1 MRAAW
6 KLLMN
11 TLTMTT
17 MTVIVL
23 TVVACNNA
31 SQQERPIDVK
41 ERLVDLT
48 YAFDARTIYW
58 PNAQPFKWE
67 EESWGKSAGGYWYA
81 AARYSASEHGGTHLD
96 SPIHFSEGK
105 LTIDAIPVERLIGPA
120 IVIDITAAC
129 ARNSDHAMSVTEITN
144 WEKSN
149 GQIPDAAIVLVRT
162 GWGRFWP
169 DRKNYL
175 GSDVP
180 KDTANLHF
188 PGLSR
193 EAAEFLARERK
204 VDGVGIDTASI
215 DPGQSRDFI
224 AHQILNGADIYG
236 LENVA
241 NLDKLPATG
250 ATLIALPMKIQ
261 RGTGGPVRIV
271 AILP

>member
-17 MTVIVL
+17 MILVVL

-31 SQQERPIDVK
+31 SQQQRPIDVK

-129 ARNSDHAMSVTEITN
+129 ARNSDHADDRYGNHKLGKDQRSDSGFGNRACAHGV
-144 WEKSN
+144 
-149 GQIPDAAIVLVRT
+149 GAI
-162 GWGRFWP
+162 
-169 DRKNYL
+169 
-175 GSDVP
+175 
-180 KDTANLHF
+180 
-188 PGLSR
+188 
-193 EAAEFLARERK
+193 LAR
-204 VDGVGIDTASI
+204 
-215 DPGQSRDFI
+215 
-224 AHQILNGADIYG
+224 
-236 LENVA
+236 
-241 NLDKLPATG
+241 
-250 ATLIALPMKIQ
+250 
-261 RGTGGPVRIV
+261 
-271 AILP
+271 

>member
-1 MRAAW
+1 M
-6 KLLMN
+6 
-11 TLTMTT
+11 
-17 MTVIVL
+17 
-23 TVVACNNA
+23 
-31 SQQERPIDVK
+31 
-41 ERLVDLT
+41 
-48 YAFDARTIYW
+48 
-58 PNAQPFKWE
+58 
-67 EESWGKSAGGYWYA
+67 
-81 AARYSASEHGGTHLD
+81 
-96 SPIHFSEGK
+96 
-105 LTIDAIPVERLIGPA
+105 
-120 IVIDITAAC
+120 
-129 ARNSDHAMSVTEITN
+129 
-144 WEKSN
+144 
-149 GQIPDAAIVLVRT
+149 LVRT